1 MVDINNPAGLYNEI
15 LRRAKGKQDDLKVRQ
30 VWTQVLSEDE
40 SDDSAITKKV
50 IELYQLGEEVKSL
63 IRMSKGLM
71 KSFTS
76 LRFLR

>member
-15 LRRAKGKQDDLKVRQ
+15 LRSAKGKQDDLKVRQ

-63 IRMSKGLM
+63 IRMS
-71 KSFTS
+71 
-76 LRFLR
+76 